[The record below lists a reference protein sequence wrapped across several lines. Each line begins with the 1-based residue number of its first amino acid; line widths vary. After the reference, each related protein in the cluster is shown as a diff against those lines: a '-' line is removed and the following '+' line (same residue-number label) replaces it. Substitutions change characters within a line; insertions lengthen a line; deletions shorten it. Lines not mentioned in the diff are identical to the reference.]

1 MEARAKVSWQ
11 KAAEAEEIH
20 LEDEGAVIGLRG
32 SLGLLETMR
41 DAAHSELHGTQ
52 LLVAGVLSSPFFPSP
67 PRWVSFSKLP

>member
-41 DAAHSELHGTQ
+41 DAAHSELHGNE
-52 LLVAGVLSSPFFPSP
+52 
-67 PRWVSFSKLP
+67 